1 MNSSRSMLPFFSLR
15 IVLRGVAIFLFIS
28 LFSSNRLLQAIFF
41 SSKFCKIG

>member
-28 LFSSNRLLQAIFF
+28 FFSSNRFLQAIFF
-41 SSKFCKIG
+41 RLNFAK